1 MNSLL
6 CVRAR
11 RVCELAF
18 VAGLL
23 TAPALSQTQ
32 PVSAVNSSPGAAS
45 TNYAVRVKIFIKE
58 VRDLTFDTT
67 IQSAT
72 VVDPGCLSLSLLG
85 NRVLRLTGL
94 DFGETIVIV
103 TTEKGRQTIIVEIV
117 GHPIPTAAAII
128 QASNKAAAFNAPA
141 SGLYSIFF
149 SPPQAGARAFVSQTL
164 QYRRGLS
171 NGRTLSFQG
180 DLFSFVGKRTNELF
194 PTAETGFGVNR
205 LSLSAV
211 NNHESLEFLDSELY
225 LSPLSLNG
233 YTIRG
238 VHLTSQR
245 DSVFRGAEI
254 FAGLARP
261 SIALL
266 DSTGGRVLGGMFP
279 VKSSKHL
286 TIRAGAIMLTPSQ
299 QNHSMSSGIS
309 SLVTATYTPDEDTTA
324 DGEIAYAQRAVSW
337 RGRFAIN
344 RGPINFST
352 EVSDLSG
359 QSPFIS
365 VGGQGGGR
373 STLAAA
379 VRWQTSD
386 HLSTYASYNQ
396 TKGAQTFNLSRL
408 SFSGSTLTGGLN
420 YRLGKRAQFGLR
432 YTGQRI
438 NSTSRFA
445 LAPQLETNSLVGT
458 SNFDFAHNWN
468 NSLEIRYNT
477 THEPVAGAKID
488 SGFGLRNEV
497 RHTAEWWSGTAYFNY
512 QNSALSLSS
521 LVLRNPTLLPPLV
534 RQAFEADP
542 QRFLAINRD
551 LLQRILG
558 DIELPQTRSTEV
570 GVRFQAKLSR
580 YTATGEVRF
589 DDSKLGP
596 EAQKNIVGSI
606 TLAMHLDSVNSIGLS
621 TNLQRT
627 LGGDALLGNK
637 NGFSS
642 LTVSYTRRLG
652 GPAENGF
659 LMKLLGRDHGTIKGR
674 VFADLNA
681 DGEDNPQEPGI
692 PGIKVEL
699 EDGRSLETQQDGSF
713 KFDRVKLGTVTVRL
727 SSDELGKSLRAST
740 AGQQAITVSPR
751 QTATVSFGL
760 VDFGSISGRVFN
772 ELNATDTGE
781 AANKPGLNGVRLKL
795 IPHNQGT
802 PSATQ
807 ITNAGGIYEFRNLP
821 PGKYRVEVD
830 TETLPPYFRMPAQTS
845 WEISVQPVRG
855 CYLDIPL
862 FAQRRV
868 SGVVFLDKDEDG
880 KFDPT
885 VDEVIPNATV
895 ISGNVK
901 AVTGADGS
909 YLLRGLPA
917 GTIEVIATTQDGKTS
932 PPYNLELTPEPL
944 IKSGVNLAIP
954 R

>member
-1 MNSLL
+1 M
-6 CVRAR
+6 
-11 RVCELAF
+11 
-18 VAGLL
+18 AGLL

-32 PVSAVNSSPGAAS
+32 PVTSANPSPAAAA
-45 TNYAVRVKIFIKE
+45 TNYAMRVKIFIKE
-58 VRDLTFDTT
+58 VRDLTFDA
-67 IQSAT
+67 IVHSAT
-72 VVDPGCLSLSLLG
+72 VVDPACLSTSLLG
-85 NRVLRLTGL
+85 ERVVRLSGL

-103 TTEKGRQTIIVEIV
+103 NTDKGRQTIIVEVV
-117 GHPIPTAAAII
+117 GHPIPTAAESII
-128 QASNKAAAFNAPA
+128 QASNKSQAVNAPA
-141 SGLYSIFF
+141 AGLYSILF
-149 SPPQAGARAFVSQTL
+149 SPPHGGARAFVSQTL

-171 NGRTLSFQG
+171 NDRILTFHG
-180 DLFSFVGKRTNELF
+180 DLFSFLGKRTNELF
-194 PTAETGFGVNR
+194 PDAETGFGINR
-205 LSLSAV
+205 LSLGVV
-211 NNHESLEFLDSELY
+211 NKHESVDLLDSELY

-238 VHLTSQR
+238 FHLTSQS
-245 DSVFRGAEI
+245 DSMFRGAEI

-261 SIALL
+261 SISLL
-266 DSTGGRVLGGMFP
+266 DSAGGRVMGGMYP
-279 VKSSKHL
+279 LKNSKQL
-286 TIRAGAIMLTPSQ
+286 TIRAGGMMVTPSE
-299 QNHSMSSGIS
+299 QNHSMSGGLS
-309 SLVTATYTPDEDTTA
+309 SLFTVAYTPDEDTTA
-324 DGEIAYAQRAVSW
+324 EGEVAYSQRAVSW
-337 RGRFAIN
+337 RGRFAIQ
-344 RGPINFST
+344 RGPINFLT
-352 EVSDLSG
+352 EVSDLNG

-365 VGGQGGGR
+365 IGGQGGGR

-379 VRWQTSD
+379 IRWQTSER
-386 HLSTYASYNQ
+386 LITYASYNQ

-420 YRLGKRAQFGLR
+420 YRAGKRAQFGLR
-432 YTGQRI
+432 YTRQRI

-445 LAPQLETNSLVGT
+445 LSSQLETNSLVGT

-477 THEPVAGAKID
+477 THEPVAGAKMD

-497 RHTAEWWSGTAYFNY
+497 RHNAEWWSGAAYFNY

-521 LVLRNPTLLPPLV
+521 LVLRNPSLLPPLV
-534 RQAFEADP
+534 RQAFEDDP
-542 QRFLAINRD
+542 QRFLALNRD

-589 DDSKLGP
+589 DDSKLG
-596 EAQKNIVGSI
+596 AQSPQNIVGSI
-606 TLAMHLDSVNSIGLS
+606 TLAMRLDSVNTIGLT
-621 TNLQRT
+621 TNLQRA
-627 LGGDALLGNK
+627 LRGDGLTGTQ

-652 GPAENGF
+652 GPSEKNF
-659 LMKLLGRDHGTIKGR
+659 LMKLLGRDHGTVRGR

-681 DGEDNPQEPGI
+681 DGEDNPDEPGI

-699 EDGRSLETQQDGSF
+699 EDGRSVETEQNGSF

-727 SSDELGKSLRAST
+727 ASDDLGKSLRAST

-751 QTATVSFGL
+751 QTAKVSFGV

-772 ELNATDTGE
+772 ELQGIDTGDSG
-781 AANKPGLNGVRLKL
+781 NKPGINGVRLKL
-795 IPHNQGT
+795 ISHHQGT
-802 PSATQ
+802 PSATRV
-807 ITNAGGIYEFRNLP
+807 TDAAGMYEFRNLT
-821 PGKYRVEVD
+821 PGKYSVEVD
-830 TETLPPYFRMPAQTS
+830 TETLPPYFRMPAHTS
-845 WEISVQPVRG
+845 WEISVLPVRG
-855 CYLDIPL
+855 SYLDIPL

-868 SGVVFLDKDEDG
+868 SGVVFLDKDMDG
-880 KFDPT
+880 KFDPA
-885 VDEVIPNATV
+885 VDEVVPNATV

-901 AVTGADGS
+901 AVTGPDGS

-917 GTIEVIATTQDGKTS
+917 GMIEVTATTQEGRTS
-932 PPYNLELTPEPL
+932 PPAKLELPPEAL

-954 R
+954 N